1 MFFRHVH
8 QNYENIKN
16 KRKKYKYSHQENKFI
31 TEIKKNTVK
40 YNVDNVSR
48 TDAYAN
54 FFYRHPE
61 IKWAFLASMV
71 SRNAG
76 WNMTD
81 LKGKWFSLAL
91 DNLQREKLFFTYERA
106 NWIIF
111 QDAYPQLLV
120 YELSKK
126 YRTPLFHLLDAFS
139 VSVFMEK
146 EWEVFWESS
155 NEERLVTS
163 LIINEQNMIEQP
175 VIKNK
180 SLQKDVFQ
188 SLAFI
193 LQDIGH
199 FSCVV
204 FPTLDGELYGHSVY
218 HFKHIHNRILLGKQL
233 ANILFHPELFM
244 KFFSFSQKTL
254 HTGTRYDYEKYLHK
268 NFSRQTPFLR
278 VVYDIV
284 QHVPAVQEDWLFKQH
299 KKIHKWNTIVEE
311 KAKIPKPLT
320 HWFLHKQ
327 NELHGLIALNNWVL
341 RDKG

>member
-1 MFFRHVH
+1 MFFRST
-8 QNYENIKN
+8 NLAYENIKN
-16 KRKKYKYSHQENKFI
+16 KRKNYKYSHQENKFI

-40 YNVDNVSR
+40 FNVDNVSR
-48 TDAYAN
+48 TEAYAN
-54 FFYRHPE
+54 FFYSNPE
-61 IKWAFLASMV
+61 IKWSFLASMV

-81 LKGKWFSLAL
+81 LKGRWFTLAL
-91 DNLQREKLFFTYERA
+91 DEQQRDRLFFTYERA

-111 QDAYPQLLV
+111 QDAYPQLLL

-126 YRTPLFHLLDAFS
+126 LGTSLFHLLHAFS
-139 VSVFMEK
+139 VSVFMEQ
-146 EWEVFWESS
+146 EWEVFWSCK

-163 LIINEQNMIEQP
+163 LIINEQNMIDHP
-175 VIKNK
+175 VIKNP

-218 HFKHIHNRILLGKQL
+218 HFKNINNRILLGKQL
-233 ANILFHPELFM
+233 SNILFHPELFM
-244 KFFSFSQKTL
+244 KFYSFSKKTV
-254 HTGTRYDYEKYLHK
+254 HTGSRYDYEKYLHK
-268 NFSRQTPFLR
+268 NFTRQTPFLR
-278 VVYDIV
+278 VAYDIV
-284 QHVPAVQEDWLFKQH
+284 QHVPVVQEDWVFKQH
-299 KKIHKWNTIVEE
+299 KKISNWNAIVEE
-311 KAKIPKPLT
+311 KAKHPNPLT

-341 RDKG
+341 RDKR